1 MIRITGVFFAM
12 GALLA
17 GCTAIEEPST
27 NSEMM
32 MTTDGREV
40 ECRRIKEMGTM
51 LGRRVCMEPAEW
63 AQIDEQ
69 AEEEGR
75 RFIDEVSADG
85 GMMPMDP

>member
-1 MIRITGVFFAM
+1 MTRITSVLVAM
-12 GALLA
+12 GTLLA
-17 GCTAIEEPST
+17 GCTAIEDPST

-51 LGRRVCMEPAEW
+51 LGERVCMEPAEW

-75 RFIDEVSADG
+75 RFVDEVSADG

>member
-1 MIRITGVFFAM
+1 MIRFTGAFVAM
-12 GALLA
+12 GALLS
-17 GCTAIEEPST
+17 GCTAIEGPST
-27 NSEMM
+27 NSEMVM
-32 MTTDGREV
+32 ATDGREV

-85 GMMPMDP
+85 GLMPMDP

>member
-1 MIRITGVFFAM
+1 MIRIIGAFVAM
-12 GALLA
+12 GALLS
-17 GCTAIEEPST
+17 GCTAIEAPST
-27 NSEMM
+27 SSEMVM
-32 MTTDGREV
+32 STDGREV

-69 AEEEGR
+69 AEEAGR
-75 RFIDEVSADG
+75 RFVDEVSADG

>member
-1 MIRITGVFFAM
+1 MTKIASALIAM
-12 GALLA
+12 GFVLA
-17 GCTAIEEPST
+17 GCTAIEDPST

-32 MTTDGREV
+32 LADDGTQV

-51 LGRRVCMEPAEW
+51 LGERVCMEPAEW

-69 AEEEGR
+69 AEEGAR
-75 RFIDEVSADG
+75 RFVDEVTADG